1 MKNIDIIDTNINGK
15 VDPRIESMLTC
26 VMNSLNIDHNEY
38 YTKIIL
44 TMLVPQLLL
53 YFRAL
58 DEINTSTKLSTSDA
72 YARTAKSPEIQ
83 VLQKCNDQI
92 LNLLDKLC
100 LSPMERAKIKRL
112 SKDENEDAKKLL
124 DELIG

>member
-1 MKNIDIIDTNINGK
+1 MKNPEIIDTNLDDKIDN
-15 VDPRIESMLTC
+15 RIEELLNC
-26 VMNSLNIDHNEY
+26 VINSLDPNHKGDY
-38 YTKIIL
+38 SKIIL
-44 TMLVPQLLL
+44 TMLVPQLIL

-58 DEINTSTKLSTSDA
+58 DEVNKTNKLSTSDV

-100 LSPMERAKIKRL
+100 LSPMDKAKINRINK
-112 SKDENEDAKKLL
+112 SEETSAAELL
-124 DELIG
+124 EALIK